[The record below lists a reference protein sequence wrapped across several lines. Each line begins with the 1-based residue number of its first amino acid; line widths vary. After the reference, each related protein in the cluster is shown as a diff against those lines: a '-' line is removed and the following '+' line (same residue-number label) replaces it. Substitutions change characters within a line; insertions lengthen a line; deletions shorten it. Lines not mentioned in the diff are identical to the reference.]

1 MCLSS
6 VPNLNE
12 IDSREGYLFLAQ
24 NYFLNR
30 CEEEE
35 EEEEKYE
42 ENRAIFRNK

>member
-1 MCLSS
+1 MCLIS

-24 NYFLNR
+24 NYFVIR

-35 EEEEKYE
+35 EEEKGE